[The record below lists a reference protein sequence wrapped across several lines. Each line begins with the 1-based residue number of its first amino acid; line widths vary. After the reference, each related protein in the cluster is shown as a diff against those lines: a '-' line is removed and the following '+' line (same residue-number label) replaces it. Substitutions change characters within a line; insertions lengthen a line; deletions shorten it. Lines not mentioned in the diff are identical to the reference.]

1 MKIENCYETLDIST
15 NFSQEELEEAYK
27 IKLNKY
33 NNLPFLTDVM
43 KYEIKQI
50 KIAYYILSS
59 EKLKNNYNKKFLNN
73 SDDKKIDNNYI
84 LDRLFQFSQ

>member
-27 IKLNKY
+27 LKINKY
-33 NNLPFLTDVM
+33 NNLPFFTDVM

-50 KIAYYILSS
+50 KIAYHILSS

-84 LDRLFQFSQ
+84 LNRLFQFS